1 MGTTGKQ
8 GRRRTRDT
16 YRRVIGLTGP
26 LLPCVSFLG
35 RLPTATVQFGSVLLV
50 ARTSGSLG
58 AAGLTGGALA
68 LGQVAG
74 GPLVGRLADRHGQR
88 PVVLALSLANGL
100 AVAALVTGA
109 LAGLPAPVLAL
120 LGAAA
125 GVTVPLVGPLARA
138 RLIALARRAGVPE
151 SVVGA
156 ALSFESTLDEL
167 SFVLGPALVGLA
179 AVLAHP
185 AYAMAGAAALV
196 ALCGS
201 AFALHPTARATT
213 PAPEQPDPPPS
224 AREDSHPDAA
234 SSPACVGPHPDR
246 GAAAV
251 RVELCPDCG
260 VASAREES
268 CPDGGV
274 PSARAEPRPDREVA
288 PARVELCPDCGV
300 ASAREESCPDGGV
313 PSARAEPRPDRE
325 AVPARVGPHPDHWA
339 AAARVELCPDCGV
352 ASAREES
359 CPDGGVTSTR
369 AEPRPDHEVAPAPL
383 ETHPGRE
390 VAPARGEPCPDPGPA
405 PARGEPRP
413 GPAPAPAR
421 VKRRPD
427 GVPAPPRVPPGAD
440 RGRIGA
446 GRGQARVGRWRARVG
461 RWRARGGRWRA
472 GGGWWRGGRSPWPR
486 CVPGLLGALALQGA
500 MFGACQ
506 AGIAALT
513 GRLGQAEQ
521 AGLVYAAMGV
531 MSAVAGLAMA
541 AVPER
546 VGARTRWRLATG
558 AALAL
563 SLPLPG
569 TTGLPGLYAVVTVL
583 GVAYAPHLITVFG
596 LLERAVAPSRLAEAM
611 GLATSALV
619 GGQALAVAGTGR
631 LAESHGPWTAFTAA
645 STAAGLAFVLAL
657 TVRPTTY
664 ASGPENALH
673 ARVRDTQPH

>member
-156 ALSFESTLDEL
+156 ALSFESTLDEM

-234 SSPACVGPHPDR
+234 SSPARVGPHPDRGAAAARVGSCPDCGVASAREESCPDGGVTSARAEPRPDREVAPACVGPHPDR

-274 PSARAEPRPDREVA
+274 PSARAEPRPD
-288 PARVELCPDCGV
+288 
-300 ASAREESCPDGGV
+300 
-313 PSARAEPRPDRE
+313 
-325 AVPARVGPHPDHWA
+325 
-339 AAARVELCPDCGV
+339 
-352 ASAREES
+352 
-359 CPDGGVTSTR
+359 
-369 AEPRPDHEVAPAPL
+369 HEVAPAPL

-390 VAPARGEPCPDPGPA
+390 VA